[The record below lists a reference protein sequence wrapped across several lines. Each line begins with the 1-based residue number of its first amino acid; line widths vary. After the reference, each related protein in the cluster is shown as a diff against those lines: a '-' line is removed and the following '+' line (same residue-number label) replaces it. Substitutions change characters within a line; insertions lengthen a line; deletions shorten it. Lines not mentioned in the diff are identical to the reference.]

1 MTRVEVGESQMTQ
14 ISRLSRRQVL
24 VGGAA
29 FGAATPLMAQDL
41 LEVLARST
49 PSQQLGPFY
58 PTVRPLDQDSDLTR
72 LNGSGGTASGEII
85 DLFGT
90 VFNHDGHPIAG
101 AKLDLW
107 QANALGRYMH
117 GGDRREDL
125 PLDPHFQGSAVLVT
139 DSDGRYRFRTILP
152 GIYAFGGVPRPRH
165 IHFDIS
171 SRQARLVTQ
180 MYFPGEKENALED
193 IKEDS
198 LLVARTAKP
207 LEDNQAVSAF
217 NWDIKLPYG

>member
-1 MTRVEVGESQMTQ
+1 MFRNSILT
-14 ISRLSRRQVL
+14 RRQLL
-24 VGGAA
+24 VGGATLGV
-29 FGAATPLMAQDL
+29 GAPLMAQDL
-41 LEVLARST
+41 LAVLERST
-49 PSQQLGPFY
+49 PGQQLGPFY

-72 LNGSGGTASGEII
+72 LNGSGGTASGEVI
-85 DLFGT
+85 DIFGT
-90 VFNHDGHPIAG
+90 VFNHDGRPIAG

-107 QANALGRYMH
+107 QANAVGRYMH
-117 GGDRREDL
+117 GGDMREDL

-139 DSDGRYRFRTILP
+139 DSEGRYRFRTVRP

-171 SRQARLVTQ
+171 SRHARLTTQ
-180 MYFPGEKENALED
+180 MYFPGEKENALEK

-207 LEDNQAVSAF
+207 LGDDGKAAALQ
-217 NWDIKLPYG
+217 WDIKLPYG

>member
-1 MTRVEVGESQMTQ
+1 MGQNT
-14 ISRLSRRQVL
+14 RLSRRQLL

-29 FGAATPLMAQDL
+29 FGAATPLRAQDL
-41 LEVLARST
+41 LEVLAKST
-49 PSQQLGPFY
+49 PGQQLGPFY
-58 PTVRPLDQDSDLTR
+58 PTARPLDQDSDLTR
-72 LNGSGGTASGEII
+72 LKGSGGNASGEIV
-85 DLFGT
+85 DVFGT

-107 QANALGRYMH
+107 QANARGRYMH
-117 GGDRREDL
+117 GGDMREDL

-139 DSDGRYRFRTILP
+139 DSKGRYRFRTIRP

-171 SRQARLVTQ
+171 SRRARLTTQ

-198 LLVARTAKP
+198 LLVAQTAKP
-207 LEDNQAVSAF
+207 LGNNRAIAALK
-217 NWDIKLPYG
+217 WDIKLPYG